1 MKFSAN
7 FKIDNFKYFLDC
19 LNCLNKLS
27 KEVYKN
33 STNILKITKEK
44 VNFIIK
50 TNGLLDSYF
59 EINNNELFIEPVIL
73 NETLTIEIDIN
84 SLYDSLNSSIKSE
97 NIKVYI
103 WDEEYLYVKYIDS
116 VYNTI
121 NIILKIP
128 IVVIYNNYVNL
139 PNIPYTNY
147 NINLSKLQT
156 ISFLLNSLNKIGNTI
171 IEFNIRNISI
181 LNENV
186 NSCKLQ
192 LSSIGSIVNVESIFN
207 NLQIFTTKH
216 YQNNTQSQKE
226 VTPNSYNPIDSDS
239 QNALVKIFLNVN
251 ILNILL
257 KSIIESNLYNKN
269 RSLIILTI
277 PDDNEDK
284 YIYIIISM
292 IQLESCQ
299 MIFIVP
305 NIREDE

>member
-1 MKFSAN
+1 MYKRCYKVTHFGR
-7 FKIDNFKYFLDC
+7 IQ
-19 LNCLNKLS
+19 S
-27 KEVYKN
+27 KTQDSIITHSRLLIN

-50 TNGLLDSYF
+50 TNGLVDSYF

-103 WDEEYLYVKYIDS
+103 RDEEYIYIKYIDS

-128 IVVIYNNYVNL
+128 IVLINNNYVNL
-139 PNIPYTNY
+139 PNVPYTNY

-171 IEFNIRNISI
+171 IEFNISNISI
-181 LNENV
+181 LNENL
-186 NSCKLQ
+186 NNCRLQ
-192 LSSIGSIVNVESIFN
+192 LSSIGAIVNIESIFN

-216 YQNNTQSQKE
+216 YQNSQSQRE
-226 VTPNSYNPIDSDS
+226 ATPSSANHTDFENENTP
-239 QNALVKIFLNVN
+239 VKIFLNVN
-251 ILNILL
+251 ILNILF

-269 RSLIILTI
+269 KSLIILTI
-277 PDDNEDK
+277 PDDNDDK

-292 IQLESCQ
+292 IQVRKFRMTCS
-299 MIFIVP
+299 
-305 NIREDE
+305 